1 MIRQENLTLKDTL
14 TFGRYKG
21 KTIDWNRG
29 FDVQYLIW
37 AEREGIITFHPKTK
51 GCILDDYSKYNR
63 YYNRYYYDR
72 GYDEDDAELDFCLG
86 LSGGAQGW

>member
-1 MIRQENLTLKDTL
+1 MIRQENLKLKDTL

-21 KTIDWNRG
+21 KTIDWIRG

-51 GCILDDYSKYNR
+51 GCILDDYSKYNHFLYFFFICFIDNSR
-63 YYNRYYYDR
+63 SILKDVFR
-72 GYDEDDAELDFCLG
+72 
-86 LSGGAQGW
+86 

>member
-21 KTIDWNRG
+21 KTIDWIRG
-29 FDVQYLIW
+29 FDAQYLIW
-37 AEREGIITFHPKTK
+37 AEREGIITFNPNTK
-51 GCILDDYSKYNR
+51 RCIPDDYPKYH
-63 YYNRYYYDR
+63 RYYYGR

>member
-21 KTIDWNRG
+21 KTIDWIRG

-63 YYNRYYYDR
+63 YYYDR

>member
-21 KTIDWNRG
+21 KTIDCIRG
-29 FDVQYLIW
+29 FDAQYLIW
-37 AEREGIITFHPKTK
+37 AEREGIITFHTNTK
-51 GCILDDYSKYNR
+51 RCIPDDYPKYHSN
-63 YYNRYYYDR
+63 YYDR

>member
-21 KTIDWNRG
+21 KTIDWIRG

-37 AEREGIITFHPKTK
+37 AEREGIITFHPKKK
-51 GCILDDYSKYNR
+51 GVYQMIILNINVIIIVIIMTVDMMKMMQNWISVQ
-63 YYNRYYYDR
+63 
-72 GYDEDDAELDFCLG
+72 A
-86 LSGGAQGW
+86 

>member
-21 KTIDWNRG
+21 KTIDWIRG
-29 FDVQYLIW
+29 LDAQYLIW
-37 AEREGIITFHPKTK
+37 AEREGIITFHPNTK
-51 GCILDDYSKYNR
+51 RCIPDDYPKYHRN
-63 YYNRYYYDR
+63 YYYCR